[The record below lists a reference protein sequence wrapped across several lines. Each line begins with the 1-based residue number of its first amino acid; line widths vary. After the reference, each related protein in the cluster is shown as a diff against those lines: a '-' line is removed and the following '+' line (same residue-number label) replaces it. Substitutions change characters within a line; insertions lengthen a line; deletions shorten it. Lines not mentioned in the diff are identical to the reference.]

1 MLKNMSIDVC
11 QNIYESFFIPVP
23 PVPPLPSPS
32 QPSPYTRARDL
43 PRVTPEPFVKSAAS
57 IEINALCRF
66 IFIDFNCAFRY
77 FGYL

>member
-1 MLKNMSIDVC
+1 MSIDVC

-23 PVPPLPSPS
+23 PVPPPPSPS

-66 IFIDFNCAFRY
+66 IFIDFNCAFEFRY

>member
-1 MLKNMSIDVC
+1 MNRSLFLC
-11 QNIYESFFIPVP
+11 HPYP
-23 PVPPLPSPS
+23 PPSPS

-57 IEINALCRF
+57 IEINA
-66 IFIDFNCAFRY
+66 DFNCAFRY

>member
-1 MLKNMSIDVC
+1 MSVK
-11 QNIYESFFIPVP
+11 IYMNRSLFLCHPYP
-23 PVPPLPSPS
+23 PSPS

-43 PRVTPEPFVKSAAS
+43 PRVTPEPFVKSAAT